1 MTFFEVRA
9 SSRYRRDFKR
19 LKKSGENLDTLQ
31 TVINL
36 LASGAVLPRKYCDHA
51 LKGSLH
57 GKRVCHIGPDWLL
70 LYEKRDDVFLL
81 LLVRTGTH
89 RDVLDIE

>member
-9 SSRYRRDFKR
+9 SSRYKRDFKR
-19 LKKSGENLDTLQ
+19 LKKAKKNLGTLQ

-36 LASGAVLPRKYCDHA
+36 LSSGAVLPRKYCDHG
-51 LKGSLH
+51 LKGGLH
-57 GKRVCHIGPDWLL
+57 GKRVCHIGHDWLL
-70 LYEKRDDVFLL
+70 LYEKRDDVLLL

-89 RDVLDIE
+89 RDVFGIE